1 MPEALRGDLG
11 DVIPDGAGALRNSWP
26 ALAAQVARLVSKR
39 RGGTERRRA
48 PNATHTVV
56 WRTGAPKV
64 LENVAYFEHS
74 DKAPKMVPA
83 QGAQNITPTDV
94 S

>member
-56 WRTGAPKV
+56 WRTGAAKV
-64 LENVAYFEHS
+64 MENTRYFKHA
-74 DKAPKMVPA
+74 DTAPKMVPT
-83 QGAQNITPTDV
+83 QGAQNVTSTNV